1 MAPNLERGVQN
12 LKPLA
17 NMPEYAEAAAS
28 NMAFITSCRDEARDS
43 LASAAASGKLVFT
56 REHGGVLTGEELD
69 ALDDEDVA

>member
-1 MAPNLERGVQN
+1 MQERGVQN

-43 LASAAASGKLVFT
+43 LASSAASGKLVFT